1 MSQKNLFSGAQPTGH
16 MTLGNYIGALR
27 NWHKLQ
33 TEYNCLFCIVDLHAM
48 TSGISRQDLIENTL
62 NTFALFIACGLDHNT
77 HTIFAQS
84 SVSAHTELAWI
95 LQTISSMGELQR
107 MTQFKDKSQ
116 RYAGQINLG
125 LFTYPTLMAAD
136 ILLYQTHCVPVGDD
150 QKQHLELTRDLA
162 ERFNKKYNNVFKLP
176 EPYISKHASRVMS
189 LQDPTKKMSKS
200 DLNQASYI
208 NILDSEQKILKKI
221 KKAVTDSNSLVKHD
235 TARPGITNLINIY
248 SALTSR
254 KIISIENEYI
264 NQGYGKFKTDLAE
277 IIICEFKPIQ
287 EEYNKLIQDK
297 GALLKLMQKGAEK
310 ASAQAEETLK
320 KVKQSVG
327 LF

>member
-16 MTLGNYIGALR
+16 MTLGNYIGALS

-33 TEYNCLFCIVDLHAM
+33 AEYNCLFCIVDLHAL
-48 TSGISRQDLIENTL
+48 TSGISRDTLIENTL
-62 NTFALFIACGLDHNT
+62 NSFALFIACGLDHNK

-84 SVSAHTELAWI
+84 AVSAHAELTWI

-136 ILLYQTHCVPVGDD
+136 ILLYQTNCVPVGDD
-150 QKQHLELTRDLA
+150 QKQHLELTRDIA
-162 ERFNKKYNNVFKLP
+162 ERFNKKYNNIFTVP
-176 EPYISKHASRVMS
+176 EPYINQHASRIMS

-200 DLNQASYI
+200 DLNQYSCI
-208 NILDSEQKILKKI
+208 NVLDSEKTILKKI
-221 KKAVTDSNSLVKHD
+221 KKAVTDSDSLVKHD
-235 TARPGITNLINIY
+235 TTRPGITNLINIY
-248 SALTSR
+248 SALTA
-254 KIISIENEYI
+254 KNIGSIENEYM
-264 NQGYGKFKTDLAE
+264 NQGYGKFKADLAE
-277 IIICEFKPIQ
+277 IIICKFKPIH

-297 GALLKLMQKGAEK
+297 ETLLQLMQKGAAK
-310 ASAQAEETLK
+310 ANEQAEKTLT